1 MDLADL
7 GLRHQASKFLSTR
20 PPPVTP
26 LQALE
31 HPAPVT
37 VLVCKVKRA
46 RFQEWGLWGR
56 CGCTDNSSV
65 SRSSQKTACQKTGMS
80 SPELE

>member
-1 MDLADL
+1 MDLVDL
-7 GLRHQASKFLSTR
+7 GLRHQASKFLPTQ

-37 VLVCKVKRA
+37 VLVCKVKRV
-46 RFQEWGLWGR
+46 RFQEPRLSLPSGAGV
-56 CGCTDNSSV
+56 DV
-65 SRSSQKTACQKTGMS
+65 QIIA
-80 SPELE
+80 E